1 MNIVI
6 IGAGKIGA
14 TLTEQ
19 LLREGHEITVVDT
32 RTAALDAIGNTLDVM
47 TVEGNGISM
56 DTQVEAGVPSAD
68 LVIAVMSTDE
78 QNLLSCLIAKRL
90 GVGNTIARVR
100 NPEYTS
106 GLHLIQDDLGLSMAL
121 NPELASATEIA
132 RILRAPASIKIDTFS
147 KGRVELH
154 KMRIDPEA
162 FRNPDQVVRHGFA
175 VDVKLHPVSHVEHAV
190 HFAPRRLRFPLDNPE
205 QQRRFEQIVLDH
217 VQLVDK
223 MQNFGLSAATAMDH
237 AADIAAVLLQHC
249 PNNRSVRP
257 RRRQHQFANRQRTS
271 LYGIG
276 QTVFTG
282 INQIFGNL
290 RIERFR
296 ILLAD
301 DLRKNVVPGRSQS
314 VAAHPSVVFVLVG
327 RLSRRTESDDIT
339 AAADIRIVD
348 HVTAPG
354 TRRYGFVF

>member
-132 RILRAPASIKIDTFS
+132 RILR
-147 KGRVELH
+147 G
-154 KMRIDPEA
+154 
-162 FRNPDQVVRHGFA
+162 
-175 VDVKLHPVSHVEHAV
+175 
-190 HFAPRRLRFPLDNPE
+190 
-205 QQRRFEQIVLDH
+205 IV
-217 VQLVDK
+217 
-223 MQNFGLSAATAMDH
+223 
-237 AADIAAVLLQHC
+237 
-249 PNNRSVRP
+249 
-257 RRRQHQFANRQRTS
+257 
-271 LYGIG
+271 
-276 QTVFTG
+276 
-282 INQIFGNL
+282 
-290 RIERFR
+290 
-296 ILLAD
+296 
-301 DLRKNVVPGRSQS
+301 
-314 VAAHPSVVFVLVG
+314 
-327 RLSRRTESDDIT
+327 RLSINLNAFSLLPTLIV
-339 AAADIRIVD
+339 RI
-348 HVTAPG
+348 AP
-354 TRRYGFVF
+354 

>member
-56 DTQVEAGVPSAD
+56 DTQIEAGVPSAD

-154 KMRIDPEA
+154 KMRIDP
-162 FRNPDQVVRHGFA
+162 G
-175 VDVKLHPVSHVEHAV
+175 SI
-190 HFAPRRLRFPLDNPE
+190 LDGM
-205 QQRRFEQIVLDH
+205 
-217 VQLVDK
+217 K
-223 MQNFGLSAATAMDH
+223 LSAACSPARLCALWSAGSTRCTSPTA
-237 AADIAAVLLQHC
+237 ASPCWRATASAWWQARSS
-249 PNNRSVRP
+249 PQSSSTRSVC
-257 RRRQHQFANRQRTS
+257 
-271 LYGIG
+271 
-276 QTVFTG
+276 
-282 INQIFGNL
+282 
-290 RIERFR
+290 
-296 ILLAD
+296 
-301 DLRKNVVPGRSQS
+301 
-314 VAAHPSVVFVLVG
+314 
-327 RLSRRTESDDIT
+327 RRTPSS
-339 AAADIRIVD
+339 A
-348 HVTAPG
+348 
-354 TRRYGFVF
+354 

>member
-106 GLHLIQDDLGLSMAL
+106 GLHLIQDMLLCSACQSMQSFSL
-121 NPELASATEIA
+121 TKWAS
-132 RILRAPASIKIDTFS
+132 
-147 KGRVELH
+147 
-154 KMRIDPEA
+154 
-162 FRNPDQVVRHGFA
+162 Q
-175 VDVKLHPVSHVEHAV
+175 
-190 HFAPRRLRFPLDNPE
+190 
-205 QQRRFEQIVLDH
+205 
-217 VQLVDK
+217 
-223 MQNFGLSAATAMDH
+223 
-237 AADIAAVLLQHC
+237 
-249 PNNRSVRP
+249 
-257 RRRQHQFANRQRTS
+257 
-271 LYGIG
+271 
-276 QTVFTG
+276 
-282 INQIFGNL
+282 
-290 RIERFR
+290 
-296 ILLAD
+296 LLAC
-301 DLRKNVVPGRSQS
+301 LTL
-314 VAAHPSVVFVLVG
+314 H
-327 RLSRRTESDDIT
+327 
-339 AAADIRIVD
+339 
-348 HVTAPG
+348 
-354 TRRYGFVF
+354 

>member
-154 KMRIDPEA
+154 KMRIDPGSILDGMKLSDLGRLQSGALVCVVE
-162 FRNPDQVVRHGFA
+162 RGQHEVYIPDGSFTLLAGDRISVVASPKLAAKFA
-175 VDVKLHPVSHVEHAV
+175 VASSTPSAFDCVSMFMGKAPALVRDTNAKDSTGNAFFRYV
-190 HFAPRRLRFPLDNPE
+190 TGFTRFAARIIRCTMNIAMIATYEKIMNLPR
-205 QQRRFEQIVLDH
+205 
-217 VQLVDK
+217 
-223 MQNFGLSAATAMDH
+223 ST
-237 AADIAAVLLQHC
+237 IAAKSLVAMT
-249 PNNRSVRP
+249 
-257 RRRQHQFANRQRTS
+257 FAMSAMT
-271 LYGIG
+271 
-276 QTVFTG
+276 
-282 INQIFGNL
+282 
-290 RIERFR
+290 
-296 ILLAD
+296 
-301 DLRKNVVPGRSQS
+301 P
-314 VAAHPSVVFVLVG
+314 
-327 RLSRRTESDDIT
+327 
-339 AAADIRIVD
+339 
-348 HVTAPG
+348 
-354 TRRYGFVF
+354 

>member
-56 DTQVEAGVPSAD
+56 DTQMEAGVPSAD

-154 KMRIDPEA
+154 KMRIDPGSMLDGMKLSDLGRLQSGALVCVVERGQHEVYIPDGSFTLLA
-162 FRNPDQVVRHGFA
+162 GDRISVVASPKLAAKFFHKIGVQTNP
-175 VDVKLHPVSHVEHAV
+175 VKRVMLLGGGHLLL
-190 HFAPRRLRFPLDNPE
+190 PRAADAGLRREREDHRV
-205 QQRRFEQIVLDH
+205 QRRRVRLAGRASARGHDH
-217 VQLVDK
+217 PWRRHER
-223 MQNFGLSAATAMDH
+223 AAARRGG
-237 AADIAAVLLQHC
+237 HC
-249 PNNRSVRP
+249 KDG
-257 RRRQHQFANRQRTS
+257 RR
-271 LYGIG
+271 G
-276 QTVFTG
+276 
-282 INQIFGNL
+282 
-290 RIERFR
+290 
-296 ILLAD
+296 LAD
-301 DLRKNVVPGRSQS
+301 GHR
-314 VAAHPSVVFVLVG
+314 
-327 RLSRRTESDDIT
+327 
-339 AAADIRIVD
+339 
-348 HVTAPG
+348 
-354 TRRYGFVF
+354 

>member
-154 KMRIDPEA
+154 KMRIDPGSILDGMKLSDLGRLQSGALVCVVERGQHEVYIPDGSFTLLA
-162 FRNPDQVVRHGFA
+162 GDRISVVASPKLAAKFFHKIGVQTNP
-175 VDVKLHPVSHVEHAV
+175 VKRVMLLGGGRISYYLA
-190 HFAPRRLRFPLDNPE
+190 RQMLD
-205 QQRRFEQIVLDH
+205 
-217 VQLVDK
+217 
-223 MQNFGLSAATAMDH
+223 FGASVKIIESSAAVCDSLAERLPEATIIHGD
-237 AADIAAVLLQHC
+237 AADHDLLMEE
-249 PNNRSVRP
+249 
-257 RRRQHQFANRQRTS
+257 
-271 LYGIG
+271 GIG
-276 QTVFTG
+276 EADAVIALTG
-282 INQIFGNL
+282 MDEENIIMSLFAKTQGVNKIVAKVNEDSRAQMVEGLGIDS
-290 RIERFR
+290 IVSAKSAT
-296 ILLAD
+296 AD
-301 DLRKNVVPGRSQS
+301 ELCKSQK
-314 VAAHPSVVFVLVG
+314 
-327 RLSRRTESDDIT
+327 
-339 AAADIRIVD
+339 
-348 HVTAPG
+348 
-354 TRRYGFVF
+354 